1 MERKLTRSQSH
12 PSIASPGFLCPSPP
26 LIAPDDT
33 LEGLQESRQSS
44 LSRMPS
50 REQLVTQLCYR
61 RGIGEA
67 STSRLHKS
75 SPDVHQSPPDLP
87 RAREEGLRRPS
98 SGTNQSA
105 RSKSRTAQLA
115 VSADTTS
122 HSASGKASPKIVS
135 PRSPDVEMLT
145 WETREAANTLMRQR
159 LEMYRACLAAESMER
174 PSPPGRDGGSLH
186 SDRDTWRDE
195 AIALEDKVTRW
206 LRQTGQ
212 CVRQEKPPQ
221 VNKEAVVVG

>member
-1 MERKLTRSQSH
+1 M
-12 PSIASPGFLCPSPP
+12 
-26 LIAPDDT
+26 T
-33 LEGLQESRQSS
+33 LLQHWRDMSNSA
-44 LSRMPS
+44 RMPS
-50 REQLVTQLCYR
+50 REQLCYR
-61 RGIGEA
+61 RGIVEA

-174 PSPPGRDGGSLH
+174 PSPPGRDGGMAMGQLRRVGARRETPS
-186 SDRDTWRDE
+186 RWCR
-195 AIALEDKVTRW
+195 TR
-206 LRQTGQ
+206 GS
-212 CVRQEKPPQ
+212 
-221 VNKEAVVVG
+221 AG